1 VHAERGKKVSLE
13 WTMRRAGW
21 ARFLLP
27 LMGAVVLLA
36 GCKQQNRYV
45 APPPPEVGVATP
57 LKKDATLYLELTG
70 NTVATDEVN
79 LEARVAGF
87 LSQINYTDGAF
98 VKNGTN
104 LFVIEPAPYQ
114 AQLQQARAQLAAA
127 QADLVQAQAEYERQ
141 SQLASQNFAS
151 QSKLDQ
157 ALAKRD
163 SDAAQVQ
170 NDEASL
176 AIAAINLSYTRV
188 NAPFDGVV
196 TKHLESIGALVGQ
209 AGPTKLAT
217 IVSIAPIYVTF
228 NVAEQDVLRIR
239 AELRAKGLTL
249 AELGAIPID
258 IGLANETGYPHQG
271 VLNYVAPEIDPSTG
285 TLLARAEFANKNHAL
300 LPGFFVRVR
309 IPEGK
314 LANALFI
321 PDTAWATDQQGT
333 YVLVLGPDNKVEQ
346 RRVVL
351 GQQQGQ
357 LRIITSGLEPTDK
370 VIVSGI
376 ERAIPGQVVAPKTT
390 TVASVAAVDPGN

>member
-1 VHAERGKKVSLE
+1 
-13 WTMRRAGW
+13 MRRGRWAG
-21 ARFLLP
+21 LLVAA
-27 LMGAVVLLA
+27 MGAALVLA
-36 GCKQQNRYV
+36 GCKQQNHFV
-45 APPPPEVGVATP
+45 PPPPAAVGVATP
-57 LKKDATLYLELTG
+57 LKKDTTLYLELTG
-70 NTVATDEVN
+70 NTVAIDEVN
-79 LEARVAGF
+79 LVARVPGF
-87 LSQINYTDGAF
+87 LSAINYTDGAF
-98 VKNGTN
+98 VKQGTN
-104 LFVIEPAPYQ
+104 LFVIEQAPYA
-114 AQLQQARAQLAAA
+114 AQLQQARAQLAGA

-141 SQLASQNFAS
+141 SQLAQQNFAS

-163 SDAAQVQ
+163 SDAATVQ

-176 AIAAINLSYTRV
+176 AIASINLSYTKV

-196 TKHLESIGALVGQ
+196 TKHQQSIGALVGQ
-209 AGPTKLAT
+209 AGPTTLAT

-239 AELRAKGLTL
+239 AQLRAKGLTL

-271 VLNYVAPEIDPSTG
+271 VLDYVSPDIDPSTG
-285 TLLARAEFANKNHAL
+285 TLLARAVFKNANHAL

-314 LANALFI
+314 LTNALFI
-321 PDTAWATDQQGT
+321 PDTAWSTDQQGT
-333 YVLVLGPDNKVEQ
+333 YVLVLGADNKVEQ

-357 LRIITSGLEPTDK
+357 LRIVTSGLEPTDK

-376 ERAIPGQVVAPKTT
+376 ERAIPGQVVAPTT
-390 TVASVAAVDPGN
+390 TTISATTEASK